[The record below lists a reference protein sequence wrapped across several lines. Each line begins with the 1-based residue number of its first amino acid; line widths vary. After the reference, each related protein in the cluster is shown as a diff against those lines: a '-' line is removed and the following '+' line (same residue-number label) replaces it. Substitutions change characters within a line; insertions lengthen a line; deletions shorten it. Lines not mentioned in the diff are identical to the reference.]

1 MKKLTQE
8 DKNNL
13 RNINRKIGINFFA
26 IFVFIITT
34 IIIVTS
40 LVFQNVI
47 NSSEDRL
54 SENITNVLSISIS
67 RISFSGKYHAQIFS
81 DQLIEKEKSIK
92 YIIILNTEGEI
103 VSNSY
108 NTQYKDFIEQ
118 THLPNLKN
126 SDLNKKDR
134 TISYISCCNGQKIKE
149 IIMPYY
155 GNFDQGQI
163 GIIITGISVLKT
175 TKEITRSRLT
185 LLLFGLIITMV
196 GIILIFI
203 ITKRISSPIMRLATL
218 FQGILA
224 HAPMSILVKDLE
236 GNVIA
241 ESEEYKRIFIHNS
254 DQFIDKG
261 QVEEIFGTKGD
272 IDSLVIQ
279 DTFTKEELLTH
290 DNGPLSILYF
300 RLPLLDS
307 AGNLYGICGMA
318 TDITQKDRAEKALLK
333 SEADFRSIFELS
345 PVGIAN
351 ITPNGDFI
359 RANKSLENILGYS
372 EIELKKL
379 KFSDVIHPDEKNQD
393 KDIIA
398 SFMENEKDYAEV
410 QKRCMSKTG
419 QIIWVQIYISAVRN
433 GNDELLHYIVI
444 IDDVTEHKIAED
456 TREIVLKQEQEARQ
470 EAQKAVAI
478 REEFL
483 SVASHELKTPL
494 TALTL
499 QIQLINR
506 LVKQDRLK
514 DLSLE
519 KCSVLTRLSEQNLLR
534 FSKLID
540 DLLDVTRISRGHLTI
555 EKEEINLTELVK
567 EVIDRFQMEL
577 QSSGST
583 IEFKY
588 DADVNGYWERLRIDQ
603 VITNLLSNAIKFGE
617 GKKILISLHV
627 TNDIARLTV
636 QDFGLGISKE
646 NQKRIFEQFERA
658 VSSKSFGGLGLGL
671 YIVKQIVEGHAGRI
685 TVDSEPGK
693 GSKFIV
699 ELPLNIIS

>member
-1 MKKLTQE
+1 MKSLSQE

-34 IIIVTS
+34 IILVTF

-47 NSSEDRL
+47 KSSEDRL

-81 DQLIEKEKSIK
+81 DQLIEREKSIQ
-92 YIIILNTEGEI
+92 YIIIINSEGEV

-108 NTQYKDFIEQ
+108 NKQFEDFIER
-118 THLPNLKN
+118 THLPNLKKYIEEN
-126 SDLNKKDR
+126 SDLENKDR
-134 TISYISCCNGQKIKE
+134 TISYINCCNGQKIKE

-163 GIIITGISVLKT
+163 GVIITGISVLKT
-175 TKEITRSRLT
+175 TKEITNSRLT
-185 LLLFGLIITMV
+185 LLCFGLIITII
-196 GIILIFI
+196 GIILIYV
-203 ITKRISSPIMRLATL
+203 ITKRISAPIMRLATM

-224 HAPMSILVKDLE
+224 HAPISIMVKDLE

-241 ESEEYKRIFIHNS
+241 ESEEYKKLFIKNS
-254 DQFIDKG
+254 DQFIDKS
-261 QVEEIFGTKGD
+261 QVDDIFGTDKNTN
-272 IDSLVIQ
+272 SLVIQ
-279 DTFTKEELLTH
+279 DTFTKKEILTH
-290 DNGPLSILYF
+290 DIGPLSILYF
-300 RLPLLDS
+300 KLPLLDS
-307 AGNLYGICGMA
+307 AGKIYGICGMA

-351 ITPNGDFI
+351 ISRHGDFI
-359 RANKSLENILGYS
+359 RANRSLETILGYT
-372 EIELKKL
+372 EEELQRL
-379 KFSDVIHPDEKNQD
+379 KFSDVIYPDEETF
-393 KDIIA
+393 I
-398 SFMENEKDYAEV
+398 MENQADYAEV
-410 QKRCMSKTG
+410 QKRCISKTG
-419 QIIWVQIYISAVRN
+419 KIIWIQVYISTVRN
-433 GNDELLHYIVI
+433 EDGELLHYIVI
-444 IDDVTEHKIAED
+444 MDDVTEQKIAEE
-456 TREIVLKQEQEARQ
+456 TREKILRQEQEARH

-506 LVKQDRLK
+506 LVKQERFK
-514 DLSLE
+514 DLSFE
-519 KCSVLTRLSEQNLLR
+519 KRSMLTRLSEQNLQR

-540 DLLDVTRISRGHLTI
+540 DLLDVTRISRSHLI
-555 EKEEINLTELVK
+555 INKEEVNLTELIK
-567 EVIDRFQMEL
+567 EVIGRFQMEL
-577 QSSGST
+577 QSSGSH
-583 IEFKY
+583 IEFEY
-588 DADVNGYWERLRIDQ
+588 ETDIFGYWERLRIDQ

-617 GKKILISLHV
+617 GKKIIINQHV
-627 TNDIARLTV
+627 SGDSAILSV
-636 QDFGLGISKE
+636 QDFGIGISKE
-646 NQKRIFEQFERA
+646 NQIRIFEQFERA

-671 YIVKQIVEGHAGRI
+671 YIVKQIVEGHKGRI
-685 TVDSEPGK
+685 TVESEPGK
-693 GSKFIV
+693 GSKFTV
-699 ELPLNIIS
+699 ELPLKLIS